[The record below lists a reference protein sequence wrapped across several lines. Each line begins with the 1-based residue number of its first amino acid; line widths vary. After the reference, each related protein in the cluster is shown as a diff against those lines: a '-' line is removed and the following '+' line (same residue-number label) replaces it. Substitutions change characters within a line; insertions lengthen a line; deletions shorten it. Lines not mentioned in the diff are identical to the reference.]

1 MAFRYFVGLA
11 GEKSFIPLTWT
22 KPNQL
27 SGLIKFT
34 LLHEHMAGRRKIMK
48 SQRLCHGNWADSPWE
63 ECG

>member
-22 KPNQL
+22 KPDRL

-34 LLHEHMAGRRKIMK
+34 LLVEHMAGRGRVMK
-48 SQRLCHGNWADSPWE
+48 SHRPCHGNEANSSWE
-63 ECG
+63 ACG

>member
-22 KPNQL
+22 KHNQL

-34 LLHEHMAGRRKIMK
+34 LLYEHMADRGKIIK
-48 SQRLCHGNWADSPWE
+48 SHRLCHGN
-63 ECG
+63 